1 MPCSNVGGRFFEP
14 LPPKFYPHAFNF
26 RATFL
31 CISDFA
37 QKIVL
42 HHMVKKMTGGQGLA
56 IRGSQNLSL
65 TWFL

>member
-31 CISDFA
+31 CVSDFA

-42 HHMVKKMTGGQGLA
+42 HHMVKK
-56 IRGSQNLSL
+56 
-65 TWFL
+65 